1 MKEEL
6 QKSIDQN
13 RSWWNESGLLGEDMP
28 TWLKEGLGGL
38 EIGSTINNINK
49 QDQSTTVN
57 QTNNIDITV
66 NTDDFDGGDGED
78 LATTLTQQQKKDAK
92 DLWRSGGSD

>member
-1 MKEEL
+1 
-6 QKSIDQN
+6 
-13 RSWWNESGLLGEDMP
+13 MP

-38 EIGSTINNINK
+38 EIGSTINNVNN

-66 NTDDFDGGDGED
+66 NTDDFDAGDGED
-78 LATTLTQQQKKDAK
+78 LATTITHQQKKDQK
-92 DLWRSGGSD
+92 DLWKSGGT